1 MNRLYMSL
9 LLTLRP
15 TKIVLEKF
23 KYRTRLGEWCPL
35 IRPVSRKLSSWTKKI
50 LKINNTNTEVKE
62 SKQKTR
68 PLRSDRFRVKRW
80 RSSGPIYKSLI
91 C

>member
-1 MNRLYMSL
+1 MTRLYMSL
-9 LLTLRP
+9 LLTLHS

-35 IRPVSRKLSSWTKKI
+35 IRLVSRKLSSWTKNI

-68 PLRSDRFRVKRW
+68 PLRSDRFRIKRW
-80 RSSGPIYKSLI
+80 RPCGPIYKPFI

>member
-1 MNRLYMSL
+1 MTRLYMSL

-15 TKIVLEKF
+15 TKTVLEKF
-23 KYRTRLGEWCPL
+23 KYRTRLEEWCPL
-35 IRPVSRKLSSWTKKI
+35 VRPVSRKLSSWTKNI

-62 SKQKTR
+62 SKQTTR
-68 PLRSDRFRVKRW
+68 PLRFDRFGVKRW
-80 RSSGPIYKSLI
+80 RPSGPINKPFI

>member
-1 MNRLYMSL
+1 MTKLYMSL

-15 TKIVLEKF
+15 TKTMLEKF
-23 KYRTRLGEWCPL
+23 KYRIRLGEWCPL
-35 IRPVSRKLSSWTKKI
+35 IRPVSRKLSSWTKNI

-62 SKQKTR
+62 SKQTTT
-68 PLRSDRFRVKRW
+68 PLRSDRFRIKRW
-80 RSSGPIYKSLI
+80 RPSGPTYKPFI